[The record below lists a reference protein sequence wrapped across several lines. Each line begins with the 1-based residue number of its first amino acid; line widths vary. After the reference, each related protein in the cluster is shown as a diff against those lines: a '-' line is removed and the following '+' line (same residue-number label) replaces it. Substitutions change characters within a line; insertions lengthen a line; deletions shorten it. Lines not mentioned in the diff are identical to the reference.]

1 MEPKID
7 AEVIMI
13 PLKNGKKVVNRHDL
27 LTRRQA
33 QVIEKL
39 NYLPGGSKDGET
51 HGETNTNVGPRV
63 RADAV
68 EKILPARVISR
79 DANLWEQCC
88 CVYHNSLLS

>member
-13 PLKNGKKVVNRHDL
+13 PLKDGKKVVNRHDL

-39 NYLPGGSKDGET
+39 NHLPGGSKDGET
-51 HGETNTNVGPRV
+51 HGETNTNIGPRIG
-63 RADAV
+63 ADAV
-68 EKILPARVISR
+68 EKILPAHVISR
-79 DANLWEQCC
+79 YTNLREQCC
-88 CVYHNSLLS
+88 CVCHYSLLS

>member
-27 LTRRQA
+27 LTRSQA
-33 QVIEKL
+33 RVIEKL

-79 DANLWEQCC
+79 DANLREQCC